1 MCYLAI
7 KSSKTILPDHVG
19 KAVVIIKDGLIV
31 DITDDFPA
39 NDNCQRIDIADK
51 VLMAGIIDPHVHI
64 NEPGR
69 TDWEGFD
76 TATKAAIAGGITT
89 LADMPL
95 NSSPVTTT
103 ANAFDKKMNATKNQL
118 HTNCGFWGG
127 IIPGNENDIEPLIE
141 KGVLGFKA
149 FLTHSGIDEFPNV
162 TEDDLR
168 KALPIIAKYNL
179 PLLVHCELENGV
191 KSQKPK
197 VNISYNDYLDSRPK
211 KWEDDAI
218 ALMIR
223 LCEEFNCRTHIVHLS
238 SADSLEQIA
247 KAKQKGLP
255 LTVETSQH
263 YLYFNAEQIEDAC
276 LAAGQDKTQFKC
288 APPIRERQNNESLWN
303 ALKDGTI
310 DFVATDH
317 SPAPPAL
324 KELPGGDF
332 MKAWGGIASLQ
343 FALPTL
349 WTTAKKRDC
358 TLNHIAKWLCENP
371 SKLIGKQTSKGK
383 IQKGF
388 DADLVIWDNENT
400 FTVSE
405 KMILHKHK
413 ITPYL
418 DEKLTGVVEKT
429 FLAGEEIF
437 DNGNVIELN
446 KGKLLLR

>member
-1 MCYLAI
+1 VCYLAI
-7 KSSKTILPDHVG
+7 KSSKTILPDHAG
-19 KAVVIIKDGLIV
+19 KAVVVIKDGLIV

-39 NDNCQRIDIADK
+39 NDNCQRIDINDK

-103 ANAFDKKMNATKNQL
+103 ANAFDKKINATKNQL

-149 FLTHSGIDEFPNV
+149 FLVHSGIDEFPNI
-162 TEDDLR
+162 TEADLR
-168 KALPIIAKYNL
+168 KVMPFIAKHNL
-179 PLLVHCELENGV
+179 PLLVHCELTDNHKLPTGNP
-191 KSQKPK
+191 Q
-197 VNISYNDYLDSRPK
+197 SYKNYLLSRPP

-218 ALMIR
+218 ALMIH
-223 LCEEFNCRTHIVHLS
+223 LCEEYSCRVHVVHLS
-238 SADSLEQIA
+238 SSGSIEQIA

-255 LTVETSQH
+255 ITVETGQH
-263 YLYFNAEQIEDAC
+263 YLYFNAEQIKD
-276 LAAGQDKTQFKC
+276 GKTQFKC
-288 APPIRERQNNESLWN
+288 APPIREKENNEKLWN
-303 ALKDGTI
+303 ALKEGII

-317 SPAPPAL
+317 SPSPPDL
-324 KELPGGDF
+324 KQLQSGDF

-343 FALPTL
+343 FALPAL
-349 WTTAKKRDC
+349 WTAAKKRNCNINDM
-358 TLNHIAKWLCENP
+358 AKWLCENP
-371 SKLIGKQTSKGK
+371 AKLIGKQNNKGK

-388 DADLVIWDNENT
+388 DADLVVWDDKNT

-405 KMILHKHK
+405 QMILHKHT

-418 DEKLTGVVEKT
+418 YEELNGIIEKT
-429 FLAGEEIF
+429 FLGGEKVL
-437 DNGNVIELN
+437 DNGALTQLN

>member
-1 MCYLAI
+1 VCYLAI
-7 KSSKTILPDHVG
+7 KSSKTILPDHAG
-19 KAVVIIKDGLIV
+19 KAVVVIKDGLIV

-39 NDNCQRIDIADK
+39 NDNCQRIDINDK

-103 ANAFDKKMNATKNQL
+103 ANAFDKKINATKNQL

-149 FLTHSGIDEFPNV
+149 FLVHSGIDEFPNI
-162 TEDDLR
+162 TEADLR
-168 KALPIIAKYNL
+168 KVMPVIAKYSL
-179 PLLVHCELENGV
+179 PLLVHCELTDNH
-191 KSQKPK
+191 QTPK
-197 VNISYNDYLDSRPK
+197 GHLQSYKNYLLSRPP

-218 ALMIR
+218 TLMIH
-223 LCEEFNCRTHIVHLS
+223 LCEEYSCRVHVVHLS
-238 SADSLEQIA
+238 SSGSIEQIA

-255 LTVETSQH
+255 ITVETGQH
-263 YLYFNAEQIEDAC
+263 YLYFNAEQIKD
-276 LAAGQDKTQFKC
+276 GKTQFKC
-288 APPIRERQNNESLWN
+288 APPIREKENNEKLWN
-303 ALKDGTI
+303 ALKEGII

-317 SPAPPAL
+317 SPSPPDL
-324 KELPGGDF
+324 KQLQSGDF

-343 FALPTL
+343 FALPAL
-349 WTTAKKRDC
+349 WTAAKKRNCNINDM
-358 TLNHIAKWLCENP
+358 AKWLCENP
-371 SKLIGKQTSKGK
+371 AKLIGKQNNKGK

-388 DADLVIWDNENT
+388 DADLVVWDDKNT

-405 KMILHKHK
+405 QMILHNHT

-418 DEKLTGVVEKT
+418 SEELNGIIEKT
-429 FLAGEEIF
+429 FLGGEKVL
-437 DNGNVIELN
+437 DNGALTQLN